1 MKEVSEKE
9 WREKAENFQARIA
22 ANPYPVNLDHY
33 RSILSKVTVGKE
45 VIDIGCGN
53 CYVGDVLPFDV
64 FYYPCDPFPRDVNNY
79 SIHNISAERLNIYDG
94 DKFDTVICLAALD
107 NVQSVELA
115 LKGMLNVAKNNI
127 VILTG
132 IGVKVDHLHTHT
144 IERKDLTDVLG
155 EPTQEIEISPKV
167 FLFEW
172 RL

>member
-1 MKEVSEKE
+1 MKQVTEKE

-33 RSILSKVTVGKE
+33 RNILSRVTVGKSLLD
-45 VIDIGCGN
+45 VGAGN
-53 CYVGDVLPFDV
+53 CYVREVLPEGVHYFGI
-64 FYYPCDPFPRDVNNY
+64 DPFPRNESVFPRT
-79 SIHNISAERLNIYDG
+79 AEQLNDG
-94 DKFDTVICLAALD
+94 INTMETVIMLAALD
-107 NVQSVELA
+107 NTQSVELA
-115 LKGMLNVAKNNI
+115 LKGLKRAATKNI

-132 IGVKVDHLHTHT
+132 IGIKVDHLHTHT

-172 RL
+172 ML